1 MESAG
6 DRAGRSG
13 DRAPNVSGAM
23 AGNVSAPGR
32 DRTGR
37 TGRTAVGTPSTRD
50 ARGRVIVDAGRS
62 GMARDGK
69 GSSRGGSSH
78 PRARRR
84 RASLRREKSAVGP
97 GDEGRGGIKD
107 RGAVAHLTPSPRRPP
122 PPSSSSST
130 LNASSL
136 RNIVAIARVSSND
149 APRVDTPPGLPDA
162 QSTRAVCVDESH
174 PFVSDVAF
182 STTIVG
188 VFQVERVSSHD
199 SSKRD
204 SDQQT
209 PVVSN
214 IPRRVKPASS
224 P

>member
-1 MESAG
+1 MPVELEREGGARGCGAPRRRRCGRRRRALWRSRVSRTTTMDARRKVAWTSRGAWVARGACGVGRVHHGIGPARGRVESAG

-136 RNIVAIARVSSND
+136 RNIVAIAR
-149 APRVDTPPGLPDA
+149 L
-162 QSTRAVCVDESH
+162 
-174 PFVSDVAF
+174 
-182 STTIVG
+182 
-188 VFQVERVSSHD
+188 VE
-199 SSKRD
+199 
-204 SDQQT
+204 
-209 PVVSN
+209 
-214 IPRRVKPASS
+214 
-224 P
+224 